1 MPNTV
6 SNTAASRFSRRRIK
20 QLLATISQKKITS
33 LFGMKIVGFFD
44 ERYVLRS
51 ILERMFAAAQAT
63 KGIILIIEEERRRL
77 EFYDAQGVDLSL
89 ASIQNL
95 AWSIPRLQQ
104 KLPAGLDKT
113 HVFDQ
118 QTFSVR
124 NDFKFE
130 KALGFKSVCFQPL
143 SMDGQILGA
152 VLLGNRKKSID
163 FTHADIAR
171 LAAEAMS
178 AGPEIE
184 RVWLYR
190 EIRSMLINMM
200 HAFVSTIEAKDKYT
214 CGHSERVTNYSMQMA
229 KLLGWKPETLDLLRI
244 SAILH
249 DIGKIGVPETIL
261 LKPERLTENE
271 YAIIKEHPLH
281 GAKIVEKVPQFQS
294 ALPGI
299 LFHHERFDGRGYP
312 HGLGGKDIP
321 EFGRLIAVA
330 DAYDAM
336 TGERPYRQ
344 KYSHEDAVA
353 ELKANCAKQFDP
365 EMVEVFLQSYPTTG
379 RG

>member
-1 MPNTV
+1 MSKIV
-6 SNTAASRFSRRRIK
+6 SNSATSRFSQRRIK
-20 QLLATISQKKITS
+20 QLLATIARKKITS
-33 LFGMKIVGFFD
+33 LFGMKVVGFFD

-51 ILERMFAAAQAT
+51 ILDRLFEAAQAT
-63 KGIILIIEEERRRL
+63 KGIILVIEEERQRL
-77 EFYDAQGVDLSL
+77 EFYEARGVDLSL

-95 AWSIPRLQQ
+95 AWSIQRLQQ
-104 KLPAGLDKT
+104 TLPAGLDKT
-113 HVFDQ
+113 HVFAE
-118 QTFSVR
+118 QTLAAG
-124 NDFKFE
+124 NDFQFE
-130 KALGFKSVCFQPL
+130 KALGFKSLCFQPL

-163 FTHADIAR
+163 FTHADVAH

-178 AGPEIE
+178 AGQELE
-184 RVWLYR
+184 RAWLYR
-190 EIRSMLINMM
+190 ELKSMLINMM

-214 CGHSERVTNYSMQMA
+214 CGHSERVTKYSLQMA
-229 KLLGWKPETLDLLRI
+229 TLLGWKPETLDLLRM

-249 DIGKIGVPETIL
+249 DIGKIGVPEAIL
-261 LKPERLTENE
+261 LKPEKLTESE
-271 YAIIKEHPLH
+271 YSIIKNHPIH
-281 GAKIVEKVPQFQS
+281 GAHIVDKVPQFQA

-344 KYSHEDAVA
+344 CYSHEDAVA
-353 ELKANCAKQFDP
+353 EVKANCIKQFDP
-365 EMVEVFLQSYPTTG
+365 EMVEVFLQSRNS
-379 RG
+379 RGWA